1 MKKFFKTILRTTLML
16 VVFLFLFG
24 MLWDMFLGMM
34 YKNGSKEMMFV
45 FAFISSLSITLI
57 IRFIFKSFVWDRKT
71 NKIEEQS
78 SD

>member
-1 MKKFFKTILRTTLML
+1 MKKFFKTILRTILML
-16 VVFLFLFG
+16 VIFLFLFG

-57 IRFIFKSFVWDRKT
+57 IRFIFKSFIWDRKT
-71 NKIEEQS
+71 NKIEGE
-78 SD
+78 